1 MDLPTLAGLW
11 IGFDA
16 VFLIGV
22 FALARL
28 RGRI

>member
-16 VFLIGV
+16 LFVIAG
-22 FALARL
+22 FALAKW
-28 RGRI
+28 RGRL